1 MAIVRHV
8 QHVIEKA
15 ILLVP
20 HSSAIAAEM
29 IDRIRD
35 VHDMLPELGGGAFVS
50 WILAC
55 EFHCDGEQ
63 VQTIH
68 RHPTGAVRLLN
79 VTTGRQRRTAV
90 EDADIVESEE
100 SALEHVAALTV
111 LAVHPPGEVQQQLL
125 E

>member
-8 QHVIEKA
+8 QHIIEKA

-29 IDRIRD
+29 IDRVRD
-35 VHDMLPELGGGAFVS
+35 VQEMLPKLAGDVFVS
-50 WILAC
+50 GIFTG

-100 SALEHVAALTV
+100 SA
-111 LAVHPPGEVQQQLL
+111 
-125 E
+125 